1 MACPRPTAK
10 CRSVYVP
17 PPRAAAAADYAAGD
31 KACPAYQRQT
41 WDALR
46 RSITG
51 HVNKATAANIRHV
64 LPELLAENLVRGRG
78 LLCRALLRSQAAC
91 PAFTD
96 VFAAI
101 AAVVNSKIPDVGRLL
116 LVRLVIRLRR
126 AHATGDKTQLAA
138 AARFVAHLVNQ
149 GVAHELLA
157 LELLE
162 MLLAVPT
169 DDGVEV
175 AVGFVT
181 ECGAALSEACPRAVD
196 AVFDQLRSILVDGGV
211 DKRVG
216 FLVEGV
222 FAVRRARF
230 RGNPPVRPE
239 LDLVEQEDQF
249 THQIEISLEGGH
261 GRDDELDPETHLDVF
276 VASATFLQDEA
287 AYDDLKRSML
297 GDDDGH
303 EYDAESE
310 SEDGDDDEEDMDV
323 TIKDETETNQIG
335 LRGTIYLTI
344 MSSAG
349 AEEAGHKLL
358 SIVRPGHGQEAELCG
373 MIVECCKQERASK
386 TRFYGQL
393 GQRLCCVGRA
403 YQAGFEAC
411 FARCYAGAHRMG
423 TDELRAAAGLFAQ
436 LLAADAV
443 PWGGVLGGVVRVT
456 EEDTTSSSRILVKT
470 LFQEMAEQLGVPVLG
485 RRMNDDGD
493 PVVRDALFPRDSAK
507 NARFAIDFFTA
518 IGLEGVTQPA
528 RKRLLSCTTCDAIF
542 SLLEGQ
548 SSHAFGVH
556 PHTKT

>member
-1 MACPRPTAK
+1 MARPRPTAK

-116 LVRLVIRLRR
+116 LVRLVIRLSRS
-126 AHATGDKTQLAA
+126 HATGDKTQLAA

-162 MLLAVPT
+162 MLLAEPT

-196 AVFDQLRSILVDGGV
+196 AVFDRLRSILVDGGV

-216 FLVEGV
+216 FLIEGV

-230 RGNPPVRPE
+230 RGHPPVRPE

-249 THQIEISLEGGH
+249 THQVEISLQ
-261 GRDDELDPETHLDVF
+261 LDPETHLDVF
-276 VASATFLQDEA
+276 VASGTFLQDEA

-297 GDDDGH
+297 GDDGQDEDDN
-303 EYDAESE
+303 EYDE
-310 SEDGDDDEEDMDV
+310 SEDGDDDDEDTDV
-323 TIKDETETNQIG
+323 TIKDETETNLTG
-335 LRGTIYLTI
+335 LRRTIYLTI

-358 SIVRPGHGQEAELCG
+358 SIVRPGHGQEVELCG
-373 MIVECCKQERASK
+373 MIVECCKQERAPK
-386 TRFYGQL
+386 TRFYGEL
-393 GQRLCCVGRA
+393 GQRLCGVGRA

-411 FARCYAGAHRMG
+411 FARCYAAAHRMG
-423 TDELRAAAGLFAQ
+423 TDELRAAAGFFAQ

-443 PWGGVLGGVVRVT
+443 PWGGVLGGVRVT

-470 LFQEMAEQLGVPVLG
+470 LFQEMAEQLGVRVLG
-485 RRMNDDGD
+485 RRMNDGDD

-528 RKRLLSCTTCDAIF
+528 RKLLLSG
-542 SLLEGQ
+542 S
-548 SSHAFGVH
+548 
-556 PHTKT
+556 

>member
-1 MACPRPTAK
+1 MARPKPTAT
-10 CRSVYVP
+10 CGSVYVP

-31 KACPAYQRQT
+31 KAGPAYQRQT

-78 LLCRALLRSQAAC
+78 LLCRSLLRSQAAC

-96 VFAAI
+96 VFAAV

-126 AHATGDKTQLAA
+126 AHATGDKPQLVA

-162 MLLAVPT
+162 MLLAEPT

-216 FLVEGV
+216 FLIEGV

-230 RGNPPVRPE
+230 RGHPPVRPE
-239 LDLVEQEDQF
+239 LDLVEHEDQF
-249 THQIEISLEGGH
+249 THQVEISLQTGH
-261 GRDDELDPETHLDVF
+261 GRVDPETHLDVF
-276 VASATFLQDEA
+276 TSSATFLQDEA

-297 GDDDGH
+297 GDDGH
-303 EYDAESE
+303 DDDEYDDETDA
-310 SEDGDDDEEDMDV
+310 EDGDEEHMDV
-323 TIKDETETNQIG
+323 IKDETETNLIG
-335 LRGTIYLTI
+335 LRRTIYLTI

-358 SIVRPGHGQEAELCG
+358 SIVRPGQEAELCA

-393 GQRLCCVGRA
+393 GQRLCCVGRG
-403 YQAGFEAC
+403 YQAGFKAC
-411 FARCYAGAHRMG
+411 FARCYEAAHRMG
-423 TDELRAAAGLFAQ
+423 TDELRSAAGFFAQ
-436 LLAADAV
+436 LLATDAV
-443 PWGGVLGGVVRVT
+443 PWGGVLAGVRVT
-456 EEDTTSSSRILVKT
+456 EEDTTSSSRIFIKT
-470 LFQEMAEQLGVPVLG
+470 LFQDMAEQLGVRVLS
-485 RRMNDDGD
+485 RRMNDDD
-493 PVVRDALFPRDSAK
+493 PVVRNALFPRDSAK
-507 NARFAIDFFTA
+507 NARFAIEFFRA

-528 RKRLLSCTTCDAIF
+528 RKLLLSC
-542 SLLEGQ
+542 S
-548 SSHAFGVH
+548 
-556 PHTKT
+556 